1 MKNKRADTLY
11 CGVRKSKIEEAIPT
25 LNEESLNL
33 FMGYIK
39 ERYKIHIR
47 KDIQLK
53 KPPYTKNKILKK
65 YIFTNV
71 RREHDK
77 ETKWLLQNITENEFL
92 TYRQKTLNSI
102 LFRMFNKHETMEIMD
117 GPFKFGSL
125 WSYTAAR
132 NKLLSYSKEHP
143 DYVFFTGAFITAGLK
158 NAAKSRYPK
167 ESFMP
172 GCILRYISDI
182 NRSELVPDLL
192 ACKNQKQVF
201 NRLRAEE
208 GIGDFL
214 AYQIFVDLTY
224 IKEFPFSENEF
235 TIAGPGCKNG
245 LNFLF
250 EDRDGMSYEECL
262 FWLRDNWY
270 SFSDNKVF
278 FDPEKEMIDLKHY
291 DRKMN
296 VMSLENCFCEFSKY
310 YRAVKHIG
318 RPNRTYASR
327 LKAASQVEK
336 GDPKKE
342 ETLISR
348 DFSVP
353 YKLLQGDCLEL
364 MKGVPD
370 GSIDMILCDLPYG
383 TTRNRW
389 DSALPLDKL
398 WVEYKRIIKDN
409 GVITLFA
416 QTPFDKALGA
426 SNLSMLKYEWIWK
439 KDNITGFLNAK
450 IAPLKIHENVL
461 IFYKNSPTYNPQMR
475 VGFKPYSTKTSGRS
489 SNYGK
494 QRTVA
499 IVNKGERYP
508 IDVLEFKRDKEKIH
522 LTQKPV
528 ALLEY
533 LIKTYTV
540 EGETVLDN
548 CMGSGSTGVACANTG
563 RRFIGMELEENYFEI
578 AKQRIEE
585 AFHGQEE
592 RE

>member
-1 MKNKRADTLY
+1 MKSKRADTLY
-11 CGVRKSKIEEAIPT
+11 CGVRKAKIEEAVPT

-47 KDIQLK
+47 KDVQLK

-92 TYRQKTLNSI
+92 TYRQKILNSI

-125 WSYTAAR
+125 WSYTTAR

-167 ESFMP
+167 EDFMP

-270 SFSDNKVF
+270 GFSDSKVF

-318 RPNRTYASR
+318 RPNRTYKSR

-336 GDPKKE
+336 E
-342 ETLISR
+342 EI
-348 DFSVP
+348 
-353 YKLLQGDCLEL
+353 E
-364 MKGVPD
+364 
-370 GSIDMILCDLPYG
+370 
-383 TTRNRW
+383 
-389 DSALPLDKL
+389 
-398 WVEYKRIIKDN
+398 
-409 GVITLFA
+409 
-416 QTPFDKALGA
+416 
-426 SNLSMLKYEWIWK
+426 
-439 KDNITGFLNAK
+439 
-450 IAPLKIHENVL
+450 
-461 IFYKNSPTYNPQMR
+461 
-475 VGFKPYSTKTSGRS
+475 
-489 SNYGK
+489 
-494 QRTVA
+494 QR
-499 IVNKGERYP
+499 
-508 IDVLEFKRDKEKIH
+508 
-522 LTQKPV
+522 
-528 ALLEY
+528 
-533 LIKTYTV
+533 
-540 EGETVLDN
+540 
-548 CMGSGSTGVACANTG
+548 
-563 RRFIGMELEENYFEI
+563 
-578 AKQRIEE
+578 
-585 AFHGQEE
+585 E